1 VTETVVH
8 GRNPEQS
15 TMGAVLGQERLMPI
29 VSTVQKTVKNLWRN
43 ISFQVMR
50 LKGLENLLSLDGSD
64 EGRVRCEEFKTCR
77 RRVSFKRKRCL
88 GGFSGTRLLGAL
100 GAFAESLLVLFSV
113 FLCWLATLR
122 GMGVLVL

>member
-29 VSTVQKTVKNLWRN
+29 VSTVQKTVKNLRRN

-50 LKGLENLLSLDGSD
+50 LTGLENLLSLDGSD
-64 EGRVRCEEFKTCR
+64 EGRVRCGDDTMCR
-77 RRVSFKRKRCL
+77 KRVSFKRKRCL
-88 GGFSGTRLLGAL
+88 GGFRGLDWVHLRNR
-100 GAFAESLLVLFSV
+100 FLVLFSI

-122 GMGVLVL
+122 GMGVHVL